1 MTDKKASIVIIDS
14 RSDLHPDWVQVA
26 VQSAQNQTMPCE
38 VIIIPNIGREHT
50 IGECWN
56 RAVEIAETEWVMF
69 LGDDDYISR
78 DYVQTLYNFAAERMD
93 YQMVTSY
100 MTAFQDATENNVL
113 MTRIPT
119 GMWRR
124 EYLAANPF
132 NEALTKGVDR
142 EYIEKYVQ
150 SGNKYLVVPYHFGY
164 FYRKHQD
171 YSCAGRIQF
180 VDRPSDYYF
189 MSSNLNFLN
198 PITERLEAEGKSV
211 FVSTQGFNADLAE
224 KAKYIWCDWAG
235 PYAAEL
241 SRFKCDARKILR
253 VHAFEVFQENS
264 LHIDYMA
271 FDKVVF
277 VGAHIRDYLERQ
289 LGYKLTNS
297 VVIPNGIDTNLM
309 QIAPG
314 KKRNNNIAWAG
325 YITNKKGAQLLM
337 FLANNL
343 PDYQFHV
350 AGKFQENDIAELFN
364 TKLPDNMKL
373 YTWQYDLNSFFVD
386 KTFILNTSPRES
398 HGVVIMEG
406 MAAGLKPLVYDW
418 IGAGDIY
425 PGRTFGDMKMLQ
437 AILDE
442 PYAPEVYRKIV
453 VDGYS
458 WDVIYPQIDKVIH
471 G

>member
-1 MTDKKASIVIIDS
+1 MADKKVSIVIIDS

-26 VQSAQNQTMPCE
+26 VQSAQNQTIPCE

-56 RAVEIAETEWVMF
+56 KAVGITETDWVMF

-78 DYVQTLYNFAAERMD
+78 DYAKTLYDFADERFD

-119 GMWRR
+119 GMWRTS
-124 EYLAANPF
+124 YLKEHPF
-132 NEALTKGVDR
+132 NESLRSGVDR

-150 SGNKYLVVPYHFGY
+150 DGGKYLVVPYHFGY
-164 FYRKHQD
+164 FYRKHED

-189 MSSNLNFLN
+189 MANNLNFLN
-198 PITERLEAEGKSV
+198 PITERLEASGKSV
-211 FVSTQGFNADLAE
+211 FVSTQGFNGDLAE

-241 SRFKCDARKILR
+241 SRFKCNARKILR

-264 LHIDYMA
+264 LHIDYKA

-277 VGAHIRDYLERQ
+277 VGAHIRDYLEKQ
-289 LGYKLTNS
+289 LGYGLDNS
-297 VVIPNGIDTNLM
+297 VVIPNGIDTETM

-314 KKRNNNIAWAG
+314 KTKNNNIAWAG
-325 YITNKKGAQLLM
+325 FITQKKGVQLLM
-337 FLANNL
+337 WLASNM
-343 PDYQFHV
+343 PEYKFHV
-350 AGKFQENDIAELFN
+350 AGKFQENDMAEYVHV
-364 TKLPDNMKL
+364 KKPDNL
-373 YTWQYDLNSFFVD
+373 YLYNWQYDLNTFFAD
-386 KTFILNTSPRES
+386 KTYILNTSPRES
-398 HGVVIMEG
+398 HGVAIMEG

-418 IGAGDIY
+418 IGAGAIY
-425 PGRTFGDMKMLQ
+425 PGRTFSDMTMLQ
-437 AILDE
+437 TILNE
-442 PYAPEVYRKIV
+442 PYYPEVYRKIV
-453 VDGYS
+453 TDGYS
-458 WDVIYPQIDKVIH
+458 WDVIYPQIERVIH